1 MKEFHQNLYDSG
13 TKANYFDKLRDGG
26 GVFSAFVI
34 TDMDETYS
42 QALIDF
48 QSSAP
53 SCMKSIERNQI
64 FELPLNEENHRLT
77 FATITKHFPDCFN
90 HKVLSKT
97 FDQVDVLI
105 TKFIEILVNKQLT
118 YEENGSI
125 YDLVEAPIKD
135 HIHVYFNNISSTSNK
150 KRRKWV
156 SKTLPEDYYMVPFH
170 VDNGLYLMITPFSNH
185 GLQIQHSDGEI
196 ISSSNLDTNSLI
208 ILFGRGLTEWLLQTS
223 RKSREN
229 FFPAPHAVPSFTS
242 PTISYRSVYARM
254 KVAPFKATPHVTLS
268 ESNGYSLPL
277 KTFEEVFMGT
287 QATTHT
293 HKKHSIRQHHSSQL
307 CSIKLENSFSPSQ
320 RRWKRQEGGWKKKMD
335 QQCDEG
341 EAFCWQHCL
350 PLDQACPNVNQ
361 SQCIGTDD
369 APCYDD
375 SMDTMCHWECKAETT
390 TNSDPT
396 QSHPTATTQAPDKPF
411 CMSGAS
417 SVDRSIGNGG

>member
-1 MKEFHQNLYDSG
+1 MISIKSFVFALCSIWVVYSNEQQELYKILPHISMKEFHQNLYDSG

-242 PTISYRSVYARM
+242 PTISYRSVYARGATHAKWLIWSLSCSCRM
-254 KVAPFKATPHVTLS
+254 GLSRIRVGSSLGFAFPMTHSIHTVIVAWCIIGTYTLRLIYIRT
-268 ESNGYSLPL
+268 GLIQRKTMLPTKRFTFITLLVHFLLPTTFLSLP
-277 KTFEEVFMGT
+277 
-287 QATTHT
+287 
-293 HKKHSIRQHHSSQL
+293 SSL
-307 CSIKLENSFSPSQ
+307 
-320 RRWKRQEGGWKKKMD
+320 RRR
-335 QQCDEG
+335 
-341 EAFCWQHCL
+341 
-350 PLDQACPNVNQ
+350 
-361 SQCIGTDD
+361 
-369 APCYDD
+369 
-375 SMDTMCHWECKAETT
+375 KAI
-390 TNSDPT
+390 
-396 QSHPTATTQAPDKPF
+396 F
-411 CMSGAS
+411 
-417 SVDRSIGNGG
+417 